1 MKKRYLSPKS
11 IEIILFSE
19 PLMNVLS
26 SEQGGAGI
34 GNGSAG
40 DSDPEL
46 VGHRRGTWGN
56 LWCE

>member
-1 MKKRYLSPKS
+1 MNDFLTDNTTN
-11 IEIILFSE
+11 IEELK
-19 PLMNVLS
+19 
-26 SEQGGAGI
+26 QRA
-34 GNGSAG
+34 SAG